1 MDKTKT
7 EEHLRAR
14 LANKE
19 QILKEGGEQ
28 SLSHSPEDLIRIERA
43 LKRLRTNSYG
53 ACIDC
58 GKEIDRKRLEAI
70 PEAERCTDCQDSY
83 EKGLN

>member
-14 LANKE
+14 LSNKE
-19 QILKEGGEQ
+19 QILQEGGEQ
-28 SLSHSPEDLIRIERA
+28 SLSHSQEDLARIHRA
-43 LKRLRTNSYG
+43 LGRLRTSSYG

-58 GKEIDRKRLEAI
+58 GNGIDRKRLEAI
-70 PEAERCTDCQDSY
+70 PEAERCTSCQQSY
-83 EKGLN
+83 EQNLS